1 MRIAGSTLGTPEQT
15 VPEALELFAAAG
27 LDAAEVIYQDGYR
40 SGLPLRDRR
49 SAERARRA
57 SQDLGVPIVGL
68 TPYTT
73 GINAAR
79 RRRLADR
86 CRRIPRSHRDRAGRR
101 RRPAPRLRRLM
112 ATRPAGPSGPLGSA
126 GRGPAHAGTGSL

>member
-15 VPEALELFAAAG
+15 VPEALELFAGAG

-40 SGLPLRDRR
+40 SGLPLRDQR

-57 SQDLGVPIVGL
+57 SQDLGVPIAGL

-73 GINAAR
+73 GINA
-79 RRRLADR
+79 L
-86 CRRIPRSHRDRAGRR
+86 
-101 RRPAPRLRRLM
+101 
-112 ATRPAGPSGPLGSA
+112 
-126 GRGPAHAGTGSL
+126 